1 MGERDERMTL
11 SCGKHQREVIGSMLL
26 GELHPCCL
34 EVLVGGMGWLDGAG
48 RGGQAGNW
56 ASLWHGDAQ
65 GMENRVII
73 VVLLKEH
80 LLLRVLSFET
90 NYPCSTYFIF

>member
-34 EVLVGGMGWLDGAG
+34 EVLVGGMGLGGEG
-48 RGGQAGNW
+48 RLGTGLHCGT
-56 ASLWHGDAQ
+56 
-65 GMENRVII
+65 GM
-73 VVLLKEH
+73 LKAW
-80 LLLRVLSFET
+80 RT
-90 NYPCSTYFIF
+90 G